1 MANAAP
7 ATVTITGSTGPGQA
21 VTTLKFTD
29 VNEIRVDF
37 LRNLLAITRAGAG
50 GITYY
55 DYSALGTSITWTV
68 TGGAGGGPSV
78 ILFS

>member
-29 VNEIRVDF
+29 VVDVEESVCESG
-37 LRNLLAITRAGAG
+37 TRSNGQNCRANADKTARYESFHSEDSGRPE
-50 GITYY
+50 
-55 DYSALGTSITWTV
+55 L
-68 TGGAGGGPSV
+68 
-78 ILFS
+78 